1 MKDETMQKLIKLLLD
16 GFLRELLRKEKTL
29 KQLRAEA

>member
-1 MKDETMQKLIKLLLD
+1 MQKLIKLLLD
-16 GFLRELLRKEKTL
+16 GFLRERLRKEKTL